1 MSLSP
6 SFKKHLEQL
15 CGIAAWS
22 PTTTQL
28 EEIAG
33 RIKTEGAQDVAA
45 VQEIVHAV
53 YPGATYLMLEGV
65 DNSDVRTLLALAIA
79 AAKG

>member
-1 MSLSP
+1 MSFSP

-15 CGIAAWS
+15 CGIAAWN
-22 PTTTQL
+22 PTTAQL
-28 EEIAG
+28 EEIAR
-33 RIKTEGAQDVAA
+33 RIKTEGVQDVAA
-45 VQEIVHAV
+45 VQGIVQTV
-53 YPGATYLMLEGV
+53 YPGATYFALEGV